1 MGWLVGDD
9 KPPLFN
15 YLDYG
20 TIKETFHKLCLSAR
34 TDGTCHAKVHE
45 PLSCTTDELGSET
58 RQHSRWLDESVAELL
73 DNTTIV
79 MFVPQ
84 SNNHGEAF
92 PFETDFPEGQK
103 RVLPMWSHLTIGLE
117 LDGKD
122 KTLAVLNL
130 TGVHTLDADGLSPQF
145 VGYLLCHSLAAVVN
159 DNDRFMLHIII
170 LFEYR

>member
-1 MGWLVGDD
+1 MGVDIELIAYDVR
-9 KPPLFN
+9 PILF
-15 YLDYG
+15 
-20 TIKETFHKLCLSAR
+20 
-34 TDGTCHAKVHE
+34 
-45 PLSCTTDELGSET
+45 
-58 RQHSRWLDESVAELL
+58 QSVAELL

-103 RVLPMWSHLTIGLE
+103 RVLPMWRHLSSGHK

-130 TGVHTLDADGLSPQF
+130 TGVHTLDADSLSPQF
-145 VGYLLCHSLAAVVN
+145 VGYLFCHNLAAVVN

>member
-1 MGWLVGDD
+1 MGVDIELIANDVR
-9 KPPLFN
+9 PVLF
-15 YLDYG
+15 
-20 TIKETFHKLCLSAR
+20 
-34 TDGTCHAKVHE
+34 
-45 PLSCTTDELGSET
+45 
-58 RQHSRWLDESVAELL
+58 QSVAELL

-122 KTLAVLNL
+122 KALAVLNL
-130 TGVHTLDADGLSPQF
+130 SDVHTLDADGLSPQF

-159 DNDRFMLHIII
+159 DND
-170 LFEYR
+170 